1 MDAQT
6 GEQRWGYRITV
17 QGLLDESWSSWLGG
31 MSISVDRA
39 KDGVPVTTLTG
50 SIVDQPALRGIVNR
64 LWDLNLKLVSVE
76 RVWDDPPCEE
86 ANR

>member
-6 GEQRWGYRITV
+6 GEERWRYRITA

-31 MSISVDRA
+31 MSVSVERA
-39 KDGVPVTTLTG
+39 KDGEPVTTLAG
-50 SIVDQPALRGIVNR
+50 PVEDQPALRGILNR
-64 LWDLNLKLVSVE
+64 LWDLNLKLASVE